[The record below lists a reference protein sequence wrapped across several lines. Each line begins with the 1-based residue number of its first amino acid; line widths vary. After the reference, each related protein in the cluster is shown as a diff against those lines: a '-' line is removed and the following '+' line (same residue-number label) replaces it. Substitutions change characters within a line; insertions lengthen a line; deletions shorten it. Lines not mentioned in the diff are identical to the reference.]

1 MSHHYVQY
9 ESLNRYVF
17 SRLLNPVTVLDDR
30 MSTGRLFRAFGR
42 ATAKAQLPNLT
53 RVLGTRRLPRATER
67 SDRRVD
73 MVVTGM
79 HHPTSLTC
87 HVSDVGWCETV
98 CGLAHQ
104 QTQHNL
110 NVIRSVMRS
119 QCRLSRSRGV
129 TWSPRLPSYMTRAA
143 QFKTSCSL
151 SHCCWLQAASRLLQ
165 TDRKSYVIYRMAIFF
180 DDLERPLTQIL
191 RSRHYLT
198 LIVSKTVRN
207 ADIFTMQYTRAT

>member
-104 QTQHNL
+104 QTQL
-110 NVIRSVMRS
+110 ECYSLCDAEPMQVVAQQRSDV
-119 QCRLSRSRGV
+119 V
-129 TWSPRLPSYMTRAA
+129 
-143 QFKTSCSL
+143 
-151 SHCCWLQAASRLLQ
+151 AASAIVYDSSGAVQDELQLVSLLL
-165 TDRKSYVIYRMAIFF
+165 TAGRK
-180 DDLERPLTQIL
+180 
-191 RSRHYLT
+191 
-198 LIVSKTVRN
+198 
-207 ADIFTMQYTRAT
+207 

>member
-98 CGLAHQ
+98 CGLVHQ
-104 QTQHNL
+104 QTQLEPECYSLVKFFRHFWFQTSTATNH
-110 NVIRSVMRS
+110 VICRYLCGLGLIEWAHLLYV
-119 QCRLSRSRGV
+119 QCQCCHWFGLYRSR
-129 TWSPRLPSYMTRAA
+129 RAIERA
-143 QFKTSCSL
+143 QSISWPNDK
-151 SHCCWLQAASRLLQ
+151 
-165 TDRKSYVIYRMAIFF
+165 K
-180 DDLERPLTQIL
+180 
-191 RSRHYLT
+191 
-198 LIVSKTVRN
+198 
-207 ADIFTMQYTRAT
+207 